1 MEKIT
6 VKESKMKELKKS
18 DGGVNKKIVRKALL
32 TIILCI
38 IMIIAFNYNLPI
50 PNILSRLIKI
60 LSTAGLIYVL
70 VSFKMED

>member
-1 MEKIT
+1 
-6 VKESKMKELKKS
+6 MKELKKS
-18 DGGVNKKIVRKALL
+18 DGGVNKKLVRKALL
-32 TIILCI
+32 TIILCIIICI